1 MRVINRTGVTV
12 VGAEPYLDW
21 TRTRDADFNPGNVT
35 VARTKAYGSAYLLP
49 DSVEEEELLE
59 WVEDN
64 YATLFES
71 QLSAWT
77 EDESAWPKT
86 RDLRTFR
93 QWFRVD
99 IHSVV
104 VDVGE
109 DEIQGEDV

>member
-1 MRVINRTGVTV
+1 MRVINRTAITV

-64 YATLFES
+64 CATLFES

-77 EDESAWPKT
+77 EDEAAWPQT